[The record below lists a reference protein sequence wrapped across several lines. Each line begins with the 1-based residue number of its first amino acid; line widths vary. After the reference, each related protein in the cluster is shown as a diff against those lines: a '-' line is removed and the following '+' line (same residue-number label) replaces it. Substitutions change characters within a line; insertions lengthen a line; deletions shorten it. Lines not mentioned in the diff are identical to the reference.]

1 MIKFGLKIAAAASL
15 AVLSAV
21 SNANVTDRKTTLT
34 LDGARRVIATAV
46 VEAKRV
52 NAPGAVI
59 AVVDDGG
66 NLVALE
72 RLDNTFAAGSA
83 IATGKARTAALFK
96 RPTKAFEQTVNN
108 GRTAMVALPDFT
120 PLEGGVPIV
129 ADGQVVGAIGVSGAA
144 SAAQDEQLAQAGAGA
159 LAAAEAQSEGE
170 PVTYLDRSQVSAAF
184 AKGAPLWETPE
195 YKVHASRR
203 EKPGQ
208 VESPRARD
216 RCRLRPGRLRDLRH
230 RRHGRERQDRVARR
244 DPRRRHRRRRRAAHH
259 EGRRDRRAARR
270 TALVQGDGQPV
281 PLFRRQAD
289 PSMSRSS
296 R

>member
-1 MIKFGLKIAAAASL
+1 
-15 AVLSAV
+15 VLSAV
-21 SNANVTDRKTTLT
+21 SNANVTNRKTTLT

-120 PLEGGVPIV
+120 PLEGGVLIV

-144 SAAQDEQLAQAGAGA
+144 SAAQDEQLAQAGAAA
-159 LAAAEAQSEGE
+159 LAKAARSTEE
-170 PVTYLDRSQVSAAF
+170 PVTYLDRTQVSTAF
-184 AKGAPLWETPE
+184 AKGAPLLETSE

-203 EKPGQ
+203 EQPGQ
-208 VESPRARD
+208 VEIHEHETDVVYVLEGSATFVTGGTVVNGKTVSPGEIR
-216 RCRLRPGRLRDLRH
+216 
-230 RRHGRERQDRVARR
+230 
-244 DPRRRHRRRRRAAHH
+244 
-259 EGRRDRRAARR
+259 
-270 TALVQGDGQPV
+270 GDGIDGGVERRITKGDVIVV
-281 PLFRRQAD
+281 PRGVPHWFKATDNPFLYCVVK
-289 PSMSRSS
+289 PIHP
-296 R
+296 

>member
-15 AVLSAV
+15 AALSAV

-108 GRTAMVALPDFT
+108 GRTAMVTLPDFT

-159 LAAAEAQSEGE
+159 LAAAEAQREGE

-203 EKPGQ
+203 EQPGQ
-208 VESPRARD
+208 AEIHEHETDVVYVLEGSATFVTGGTVVNGKTVSPGEIRGEGIDEGVERRITKGDVIVVPR
-216 RCRLRPGRLRDLRH
+216 G
-230 RRHGRERQDRVARR
+230 
-244 DPRRRHRRRRRAAHH
+244 
-259 EGRRDRRAARR
+259 
-270 TALVQGDGQPV
+270 V
-281 PLFRRQAD
+281 PHWFKATDNPFLYFVVK
-289 PSMSRSS
+289 PIHP
-296 R
+296 

>member
-1 MIKFGLKIAAAASL
+1 MRHRVFKLASALSLALLAAATHAS
-15 AVLSAV
+15 
-21 SNANVTDRKTTLT
+21 VTEKKALT
-34 LDGARRVIATAV
+34 LDGAKHVIATAV
-46 VEAKRV
+46 AEAKRL

-72 RLDNTFAAGSA
+72 RLDDTFAAGSA

-159 LAAAEAQSEGE
+159 LAKAQTKGE
-170 PVTYLDRSQVSAAF
+170 PVTYLDRTQVSTAF
-184 AKGAPLWETPE
+184 AKGAPLLETNE

-203 EKPGQ
+203 EQPGQ
-208 VESPRARD
+208 AEVHEHETDVVYVLEGSATFVTGGTVVNGKAVSPGEIRGERIDGGVERRITKGDVIVVPR
-216 RCRLRPGRLRDLRH
+216 G
-230 RRHGRERQDRVARR
+230 
-244 DPRRRHRRRRRAAHH
+244 
-259 EGRRDRRAARR
+259 
-270 TALVQGDGQPV
+270 V
-281 PLFRRQAD
+281 PHWFKATDNPFLYFVVK
-289 PSMSRSS
+289 PIHP
-296 R
+296 